1 MKLKL
6 VLLLFFPLLLHAQQ
20 NKNIPQKRSTVQPKN
35 NNSKV
40 ATPSKLLNEKKT
52 MTSEELSK
60 LGIELPG
67 AWFTVTGSVKGL
79 RDSTQVFL
87 ASMSDGK
94 NLAQG
99 MALNG
104 QFKLHGQVEHEG
116 LCVISFTGYNGFL
129 TLFMANDSIAVTG
142 DAEHIGTLAIKGTAM
157 EDDFVA
163 YRQGFDA
170 ETGRL
175 SELLQRINAAPEGI
189 EKNSLTSE
197 YKKIVLAQADTFLTQ
212 KPASPVACFVLF
224 TVAGLL
230 DQTSE
235 LEQRYDKLMPE
246 AKKGMYAELIKRK
259 VNENKV
265 NPVGTAAPDFTQ
277 NDSTGKPFSL
287 HSLRGRYVLI
297 HFWAGWSKQ
306 CKDEISK
313 LVPLYE
319 QYNNQ
324 KFAIIGVSLDSER
337 DTWLK
342 AVADNKMKWLQVSDL
357 KYWDNEVAHLYK
369 IESIPQN
376 ILVGPDGKIIDK
388 NLTSAQLETKLALL
402 CK

>member
-6 VLLLFFPLLLHAQQ
+6 LILFFFPLLLHAQQ
-20 NKNIPQKRSTVQPKN
+20 IKNIPQKRSPVPAKN
-35 NNSKV
+35 NNSKA
-40 ATPSKLLNEKKT
+40 ATPSKLLNERKT

-67 AWFTVTGSVKGL
+67 AWFTITGSVKGL
-79 RDSTQVFL
+79 KDSTQVFL

-99 MALNG
+99 WALNG
-104 QFKLHGQVEHEG
+104 KFKLHGQVEHEG

-129 TLFMANDSIAVTG
+129 TLFMANDSIAITG
-142 DAEHIGTLAIKGTAM
+142 DADYVGALTIKGTAL
-157 EDDFVA
+157 EDDFVE
-163 YRQGFDA
+163 YRKGFDA
-170 ETGRL
+170 ESVRL
-175 SELLQRINAAPEGI
+175 SELLQLINAAPEGTK
-189 EKNSLTSE
+189 KNSLKAE
-197 YKKIVLAQADTFLTQ
+197 YKKIVLVQADTFLIK
-212 KPASPVACFVLF
+212 KPASPIACFVLF

-230 DQTSE
+230 DTLSE
-235 LEQRYDKLMPE
+235 LEERFDKILPD

-265 NPVGTAAPDFTQ
+265 NPVGTMAPDFTQ

-297 HFWAGWSKQ
+297 YFWAGWRKQ
-306 CKDEISK
+306 CKDEVSK

-319 QYNNQ
+319 QYNNR
-324 KFAIIGVSLDSER
+324 KFSIIGISLDSEK

-342 AVADNKMKWLQVSDL
+342 AVADNKMTWTQLSDL
-357 KYWDNEVAHLYK
+357 KYWDNEVARLYK

-376 ILVGPDGKIIDK
+376 ILVGPDGKILDK
-388 NLTSAQLETKLALL
+388 NLTPAQLETKLALL

>member
-6 VLLLFFPLLLHAQQ
+6 VLLFFFPLLLHAQQ
-20 NKNIPQKRSTVQPKN
+20 NKNIAQKKGRVATKK
-35 NNSKV
+35 NNSKDLIIPD
-40 ATPSKLLNEKKT
+40 ALKNKKT

-67 AWFTVTGSVKGL
+67 AWFTITGSVKGL
-79 RDSTQVFL
+79 KDSTQVFL
-87 ASMSDGK
+87 ASMNDGK
-94 NLAQG
+94 SLAQG
-99 MALNG
+99 LALNG

-116 LCVISFTGYNGFL
+116 LHVISFTGCNDFL

-142 DAEHIGTLAIKGTAM
+142 DADHIGTLTIKGTVL
-157 EDDFVA
+157 EDDFVT
-163 YRQGFDA
+163 YRQGYDA
-170 ETGRL
+170 DAGRL
-175 SELLQRINAAPEGI
+175 SELLQRINAAPQET
-189 EKNSLTSE
+189 KKDSLISE

-224 TVAGLL
+224 TIAGLL
-230 DQTSE
+230 DNTSE
-235 LEQRYDKLMPE
+235 LEQRFDKLLPD
-246 AKKGMYAELIKRK
+246 AKKGMYSELIKRK

-265 NPVGTAAPDFTQ
+265 NPVGTEALDFTQ

-287 HSLRGRYVLI
+287 HSLRGNYVLI

-306 CKDEISK
+306 CKDEVLK

-319 QYNNQ
+319 QYNKR
-324 KFAIIGVSLDSER
+324 KFSIIGISLDSEK

-342 AVADNKMKWLQVSDL
+342 AVAENKMAWTQLSDL
-357 KYWDNEVAHLYK
+357 KYWDNEAARLYK

-376 ILVGPDGKIIDK
+376 ILVGPDGKILDK
-388 NLTSAQLETKLALL
+388 NLTPAQLETKLALL

>member
-20 NKNIPQKRSTVQPKN
+20 IKNIPQKRSTAPTKRNNAKDSSIPDALKN
-35 NNSKV
+35 
-40 ATPSKLLNEKKT
+40 KKT

-67 AWFTVTGSVKGL
+67 AWFTITGSVRGL
-79 RDSTQVFL
+79 KDSTQVFL

-99 MALNG
+99 MAFNG

-116 LCVISFTGYNGFL
+116 LNVISFAGYNDFL

-142 DAEHIGTLAIKGTAM
+142 DAGHLGALAIKGTVL

-163 YRQGFDA
+163 YRQGYDA
-170 ETGRL
+170 DAGRL
-175 SELLQRINAAPEGI
+175 SELLQRINAVPQGT
-189 EKNSLTSE
+189 KKDSLISE
-197 YKKIVLAQADTFLTQ
+197 YKKIVLAQADMFLIK
-212 KPASPVACFVLF
+212 KPASPIACFVLF

-230 DQTSE
+230 DTQSE
-235 LEQRYDKLMPE
+235 LEERFDKLLPE

-265 NPVGTAAPDFTQ
+265 NPVGTVAPDFTQ

-287 HSLRGRYVLI
+287 HPLRGCYVLI
-297 HFWAGWSKQ
+297 YFWAGWSKQ
-306 CKDEISK
+306 CKDEVSK

-319 QYNNQ
+319 QYNKL
-324 KFAIIGVSLDSER
+324 KFSIIGVSLDSER

-342 AVADNKMKWLQVSDL
+342 AVAENKMKWLQLSDL
-357 KYWDNEVAHLYK
+357 KYWDNEVARLYK

-376 ILVGPDGKIIDK
+376 ILIGPDGKILDK
-388 NLTSAQLETKLALL
+388 NLTPAQLETKLALL

>member
-6 VLLLFFPLLLHAQQ
+6 LFVLFFPLLLHAQQ
-20 NKNIPQKRSTVQPKN
+20 NKNIAHKKSTVPTKK
-35 NNSKV
+35 NNSKDL
-40 ATPSKLLNEKKT
+40 AIPDALKNKKT
-52 MTSEELSK
+52 MTPDELAK

-67 AWFTVTGSVKGL
+67 TRFNISGNVTGLK
-79 RDSTQVFL
+79 DSTQVFL
-87 ASMSDGK
+87 ANMSDGK

-99 MALNG
+99 LAING

-116 LCVISFTGYNGFL
+116 LCVISFIGYNGFL

-142 DAEHIGTLAIKGTAM
+142 DADHIGALAIKGTAL
-157 EDDFVA
+157 ENDFVE
-163 YRQGFDA
+163 YRKGFDA
-170 ETGRL
+170 ESVRL
-175 SELLQRINAAPEGI
+175 SELLQLINAATE
-189 EKNSLTSE
+189 ETKKDSLKSE

-224 TVAGLL
+224 TIAGLL

-235 LEQRYDKLMPE
+235 LEQRFDKLMPD

-265 NPVGTAAPDFTQ
+265 NPVGTEAPDFTQ
-277 NDSTGKPFSL
+277 NDSTGKAFSL
-287 HSLRGRYVLI
+287 HSLRGSYVLI

-306 CKDEISK
+306 CKEDISE
-313 LVPLYE
+313 LAPLYE
-319 QYNNQ
+319 QYKNR
-324 KFAIIGVSLDSER
+324 KFCIVGISLDSER

-342 AVADNKMKWLQVSDL
+342 AVAENKMKWLQLSDL

-369 IESIPQN
+369 VESIPQN
-376 ILVGPDGKIIDK
+376 ILVGPDGKIIEK
-388 NLTSAQLETKLALL
+388 NLTPIQLKTKLALL

>member
-6 VLLLFFPLLLHAQQ
+6 LILFFFPLLLHAQQ
-20 NKNIPQKRSTVQPKN
+20 IKNIPQKRSPVPAKN
-35 NNSKV
+35 NNSKA
-40 ATPSKLLNEKKT
+40 ATPSKLLNERKT

-67 AWFTVTGSVKGL
+67 AWFTITGSVKGL
-79 RDSTQVFL
+79 KDSTQVFL

-99 MALNG
+99 WALNG
-104 QFKLHGQVEHEG
+104 KFKLHGQVEHEG

-129 TLFMANDSIAVTG
+129 TLFMANDSIAITG
-142 DAEHIGTLAIKGTAM
+142 DADYVGALTIKGTAL
-157 EDDFVA
+157 EDDFVE
-163 YRQGFDA
+163 YRKGFDA
-170 ETGRL
+170 ESVRL
-175 SELLQRINAAPEGI
+175 SELLQLINAAPEGTK
-189 EKNSLTSE
+189 KNSLKAE
-197 YKKIVLAQADTFLTQ
+197 YKKIVLVQADTFLIK
-212 KPASPVACFVLF
+212 KPASPIACFVLF

-230 DQTSE
+230 DTLSE
-235 LEQRYDKLMPE
+235 LEERFDKILPD

-265 NPVGTAAPDFTQ
+265 NPVGTMAPDFTQ

-297 HFWAGWSKQ
+297 YFWAGWRKQ
-306 CKDEISK
+306 CKDEVSK

-319 QYNNQ
+319 QYNNR
-324 KFAIIGVSLDSER
+324 KFSIIGISLDSEK

-342 AVADNKMKWLQVSDL
+342 AVADNKMTWTQLSDL
-357 KYWDNEVAHLYK
+357 KYWDNEVARLYK

-376 ILVGPDGKIIDK
+376 ILVGPDGKILDK
-388 NLTSAQLETKLALL
+388 NLTPAQLETKLALL
-402 CK
+402 CN

>member
-1 MKLKL
+1 LK
-6 VLLLFFPLLLHAQQ
+6 
-20 NKNIPQKRSTVQPKN
+20 
-35 NNSKV
+35 
-40 ATPSKLLNEKKT
+40 
-52 MTSEELSK
+52 
-60 LGIELPG
+60 
-67 AWFTVTGSVKGL
+67 
-79 RDSTQVFL
+79 DSTQVFL

-99 MALNG
+99 WALNG
-104 QFKLHGQVEHEG
+104 KFKLHGQVEHEG

-129 TLFMANDSIAVTG
+129 TLFMANDSIAITG
-142 DAEHIGTLAIKGTAM
+142 DADYVGALTIKGTAL
-157 EDDFVA
+157 EDDFVE
-163 YRQGFDA
+163 YRKGFDA
-170 ETGRL
+170 ESVRL
-175 SELLQRINAAPEGI
+175 SELLQLINAAPEGT
-189 EKNSLTSE
+189 KKDSLKAE
-197 YKKIVLAQADTFLTQ
+197 YKMIVLAQADTFLTQ
-212 KPASPVACFVLF
+212 KPASPIACFVLF

-230 DQTSE
+230 DTQSE
-235 LEQRYDKLMPE
+235 LEERFDKILPD

-265 NPVGTAAPDFTQ
+265 NPVGTMAPDFTQ

-297 HFWAGWSKQ
+297 YFWAGWRKQ
-306 CKDEISK
+306 CKDEVSK

-319 QYNNQ
+319 QYNNR
-324 KFAIIGVSLDSER
+324 KFSIIGISLDSEK

-342 AVADNKMKWLQVSDL
+342 AVADNKMTWTQLSDL

-376 ILVGPDGKIIDK
+376 ILVGPDGKILDK
-388 NLTSAQLETKLALL
+388 NLTPAQLETKLALL

>member
-6 VLLLFFPLLLHAQQ
+6 LILFFFPLLLHAQQ
-20 NKNIPQKRSTVQPKN
+20 IKNIPQKRSPVPAKN
-35 NNSKV
+35 NNSKA
-40 ATPSKLLNEKKT
+40 ATPSKLLNERKT

-67 AWFTVTGSVKGL
+67 AWFTITGSVKGL
-79 RDSTQVFL
+79 KDSTQVFL

-99 MALNG
+99 WALNG
-104 QFKLHGQVEHEG
+104 KFKLHGQVEHEG

-129 TLFMANDSIAVTG
+129 TLFMANDSIAITG
-142 DAEHIGTLAIKGTAM
+142 DADYVGALTIKGTAL
-157 EDDFVA
+157 EDDFVE
-163 YRQGFDA
+163 YRKGFDA
-170 ETGRL
+170 ESVRL
-175 SELLQRINAAPEGI
+175 SELLQLINAAPEGTK
-189 EKNSLTSE
+189 KNSLKAE
-197 YKKIVLAQADTFLTQ
+197 YKKIVLVQADTFLIK
-212 KPASPVACFVLF
+212 KPASPIACFVLF

-230 DQTSE
+230 DTLSE
-235 LEQRYDKLMPE
+235 LEERFDKILPD

-265 NPVGTAAPDFTQ
+265 NPVGTMASDFTQ
-277 NDSTGKPFSL
+277 NDSTGKPVSL
-287 HSLRGRYVLI
+287 HSLKGRYVLI

-319 QYNNQ
+319 QYNKR
-324 KFAIIGVSLDSER
+324 KFSIIGISLDSER
-337 DTWLK
+337 DIWLK
-342 AVADNKMKWLQVSDL
+342 AVAENKMTWLQVSDL

-376 ILVGPDGKIIDK
+376 ILVGPDGKILDK
-388 NLTSAQLETKLALL
+388 NLTPAQLETKLALL
-402 CK
+402 CN